1 MPPLGA
7 HMSIAGGYYKAVDLA
22 HAAGCDCVQIFTK
35 NNNQWRAKPLTD
47 DDAARF
53 QDALDRTGVGYPLAH
68 DSYLINL
75 ASPDDALWQKS
86 VEAFEVELLRADK
99 LGIPYVVMH
108 PGSYTVSSEQEG
120 LDRIV
125 AALDRV
131 HQQTAGIHSQ
141 ALLENTAGQGTNL
154 GWRFEHLAYLITN
167 VADSERVGV
176 CIDTCHT
183 LAAGY
188 PLATRDEYESTIAE
202 LDRVVGL
209 GRVKAMHLNDSKQG
223 LGSRV
228 DRHEHIGR
236 GRLGLE
242 PFRMLLN
249 DPRFASMPM
258 YLETAKEQ
266 EDGEEMDV
274 VNLCTL
280 RGLLAGQPA
289 KRTKKPAN

>member
-1 MPPLGA
+1 
-7 HMSIAGGYYKAVDLA
+7 MSIAGGYYKAVDLA

-53 QDALDRTGVGYPLAH
+53 QDALARTGVGHPLAH

-75 ASPDDALWQKS
+75 ASPDDALWEKS
-86 VEAFEVELLRADK
+86 AEAFELELLRAEK
-99 LGIPYVVMH
+99 LGVPYVVTH
-108 PGSYTVSSEQEG
+108 PGSYTVSTEQEG

-131 HQQTAGIHSQ
+131 HKQTAGIRSQ
-141 ALLENTAGQGTNL
+141 VLLENTAGQGTNL
-154 GWRFEHLAYLITN
+154 GWRFEHLQTLIKN
-167 VADSERVGV
+167 VAEPQRVGV

-188 PLATRDEYESTIAE
+188 ALGTRDEYEATIAE
-202 LDRVVGL
+202 LDRVIGL
-209 GRVKAMHLNDSKQG
+209 ARVKAIHLNDSKQG

-236 GRLGLE
+236 GKLGLE
-242 PFRMLLN
+242 PFRRLLN
-249 DPRFASMPM
+249 DPRFANVPM

-266 EDGEEMDV
+266 ENGEEMDV
-274 VNLCTL
+274 VNLRTL
-280 RGLLAGQPA
+280 RGLLAGEPK
-289 KRTKKPAN
+289 KRNKKSAR